1 MYDSKQSNSIIHACH
16 KWSCFFFFFFF
27 FWVFLFN
34 FFVFFCLLLDFVGL
48 FTFKFL
54 G

>member
-27 FWVFLFN
+27 LGVLFLIF
-34 FFVFFCLLLDFVGL
+34 GL
-48 FTFKFL
+48 NSVYDACCWL
-54 G
+54 M